1 MIKRLTI
8 LAAGCLAAT
17 ASFSHDGEDHSG
29 GSVSSVISPDVEEA
43 LKQAPTALPWE
54 VGGPFELVDHTG
66 EVRDQS
72 DPDGKYQL
80 LFFGYATCP
89 GICSAA
95 LPMMAD
101 ATAHLEENGVETSA
115 LVVTI
120 DPELDTLET
129 MGPSLAQISERLLGL
144 TGTPEALSVAY
155 DAYNVQFEKIF
166 DDPQYGPIYSH
177 GSFIYL
183 LDPAGNVLTQVPPI
197 LPPEQVSQIVQKYAK
212 AGS

>member
-1 MIKRLTI
+1 MRRHVLSV
-8 LAAGCLAAT
+8 LAAGMLAA
-17 ASFSHDGEDHSG
+17 AAHAHDGEDHSG
-29 GSVSSVISPDVEEA
+29 GTASSLPSEAVEQA
-43 LKQAPTALPWE
+43 LKDAPTALPWE
-54 VGGPFELVDHTG
+54 VGGPFELMDHTG
-66 EVRDQS
+66 AVRS
-72 DPDGKYQL
+72 EADPDGKYQL

-101 ATAHLEENGVETSA
+101 AAEQLEQDGIEAQA

-120 DPELDTLET
+120 DPKLDTVET
-129 MGPSLAQISERLLGL
+129 MGPSLAKISDRLLGL
-144 TGTPEALSVAY
+144 TGTPEALNVAY
-155 DAYNVQFEKIF
+155 EAYNVEFEHLF

-177 GSFIYL
+177 GSFIYV

-197 LPPEQVSQIVQKYAK
+197 LPPEQVSQIVQKYVK

>member
-1 MIKRLTI
+1 MKPALTI
-8 LAAGCLAAT
+8 LAATALAAT
-17 ASFSHDGEDHSG
+17 TALAHDGVDHSG
-29 GSVSSVISPDVEEA
+29 GSAAQAPNADLEKA
-43 LKQAPTALPWE
+43 LKQAPTRLPWE
-54 VGGPFELVDHTG
+54 VGGPFDLVDHTG
-66 EVRDQS
+66 AARSEV

-80 LFFGYATCP
+80 LFFGYANCP

-101 ATAHLEENGVETSA
+101 AALQLEKDGVETTA

-120 DPELDTLET
+120 DPVLDSVET
-129 MGPSLAQISERLLGL
+129 MGPSLAKISDQLLGL
-144 TGTPEALSVAY
+144 TGTPEALAVAY
-155 DAYNVQFEKIF
+155 DAFDVEFEHIF

-183 LDPAGNVLTQVPPI
+183 LDPSGKVLTQVPPI
-197 LPPEQVSQIVQKYAK
+197 LPAEQVSKIVQKYAN